1 MMTYEIVLE
10 RDESGAWLAQV
21 SEIPGCHTW
30 GRSLREARRRA
41 REALA
46 LWVDDVDDVELE
58 YIVRLPRDVR
68 HAVRRG
74 KAARERSAREAERAQ
89 RELQKVIEA
98 LERAGL
104 SRRDT
109 AELLDL
115 SHQRVQQVANE
126 IS

>member
-1 MMTYEIVLE
+1 MTYEIVLE
-10 RDESGAWLAQV
+10 RDESGAWLAQA
-21 SEIPGCHTW
+21 SEISGCHTW
-30 GRSLREARRRA
+30 GRSLREARRRI

-46 LWVDDVDDVELE
+46 LWVDDADEVELE
-58 YIVRLPRDVR
+58 FVVRLPRDVR

-74 KAARERSAREAERAQ
+74 KTARERSAREAERAQ
-89 RELQKVIEA
+89 KEIQKAIET
-98 LERAGL
+98 LEQAGF

-126 IS
+126 RR